1 LPSLIGVPAPI
12 TMTLVVTA
20 LVVMAYRGSYLSV
33 ERIAIAVGLFE
44 PVFLAVAWRAQSG
57 LADLVAGSI
66 NIAWHDPHSPNTPLR
81 ITM

>member
-44 PVFLAVAWRAQSG
+44 LVFLAVAWRAL